1 MQAKLALG
9 APLDAGWIRTK
20 VAGLAMQITVN
31 GEAREVPSGLTV
43 RGLVEHLGLTEGPV
57 AVERNREVV
66 ARAEH
71 PSTELHAGDVL
82 EIVHF
87 VGGG

>member
-1 MQAKLALG
+1 VRRRLASRDESGEFGYIRGMQL
-9 APLDAGWIRTK
+9 
-20 VAGLAMQITVN
+20 TVN
-31 GEAREVPSGLTV
+31 GEALEAPEGTSVL
-43 RGLVEHLGLTEGPV
+43 GLVKRLGLDQGPV

-66 ARAEH
+66 PRAEH
-71 PSTELHAGDVL
+71 ESTLLRENDVI

>member
-1 MQAKLALG
+1 
-9 APLDAGWIRTK
+9 
-20 VAGLAMQITVN
+20 MQITVN
-31 GEAREVPSGLTV
+31 GEVREVPEGLTV

-57 AVERNREVV
+57 AVEQNRVV
-66 ARAEH
+66 VPRAEH
-71 PSTELHAGDVL
+71 ATTPVAPGDVL

>member
-1 MQAKLALG
+1 
-9 APLDAGWIRTK
+9 
-20 VAGLAMQITVN
+20 MQITVN
-31 GEAREVPSGLTV
+31 GTAREVADASTISEL
-43 RGLVEHLGLTEGPV
+43 LAQLGLDGPV

-66 ARAEH
+66 PRVDHSKATLA
-71 PSTELHAGDVL
+71 PGDVL